1 MLRHIRPLRLGVF
14 NAPVFTEIE
23 VNDVGEVKEKTV
35 KSNRKL
41 PKASTTDVELLEKS
55 GIPVKR
61 TKTKILSSK
70 RAVQVSNELEMS
82 AKEETQTN

>member
-1 MLRHIRPLRLGVF
+1 MLRHIKPLRLGVF
-14 NAPVFTEIE
+14 NAPTFIENE
-23 VNDVGEVKEKTV
+23 VNEVGEVKEKAV
-35 KSNRKL
+35 KSNKKL

-82 AKEETQTN
+82 AKEEAQTN